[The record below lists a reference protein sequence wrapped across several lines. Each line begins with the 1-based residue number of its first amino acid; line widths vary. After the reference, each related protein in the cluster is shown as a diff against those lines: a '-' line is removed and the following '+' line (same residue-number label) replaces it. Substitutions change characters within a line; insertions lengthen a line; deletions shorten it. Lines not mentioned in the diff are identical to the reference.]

1 MDKVKSFPGV
11 FWILGLSVFLCSVSV
26 LAFAADQPVPD
37 KLMLSNAVFQE
48 VEVVNA
54 DGKKEIKR
62 VPADTALPGSELIYV
77 ITYKNSSDKP
87 AEDVVINNPLA
98 KELLYKD
105 KSASG
110 ENAVVSVSVDGG
122 KHYGDLAILRIPTTE
137 GASRPAEVSDITDL
151 QFKLSKQV
159 LPQ

>member
-1 MDKVKSFPGV
+1 MNKVKLLPAV
-11 FWILGLSVFLCSVSV
+11 FLGLGLSIFLCSISIP
-26 LAFAADQPVPD
+26 AFAADN
-37 KLMLSNAVFQE
+37 LLLSNAVFQE

-110 ENAVVSVSVDGG
+110 ENAVVFVSVDGG